1 MTLALVRH
9 GRTEWNRQRRMQGRA
24 DVPLDDHGRAQA
36 DAVGQ
41 LLSRAV
47 WSVVVSSPLRR
58 AAETARIIGARL
70 GVVEPV
76 TDPRLIERDYGVA
89 EGLPVAEAHERWPDH
104 GYPAAEPL
112 ADVAERGSTVLSGL
126 LEAGRDAV
134 VVAHGT
140 LLRVSIERLTGQ
152 ACPRIL
158 NGEVILL
165 DREGG
170 AVRARR
176 LER

>member
-1 MTLALVRH
+1 AAARAHERRAVPRGRPRAGARRGRACLSGRRAGRGRGGVTLALVRH

-47 WSVVVSSPLRR
+47 WSVVVSSPLQR

-104 GYPAAEPL
+104 GYPAAEP
-112 ADVAERGSTVLSGL
+112 
-126 LEAGRDAV
+126 
-134 VVAHGT
+134 
-140 LLRVSIERLTGQ
+140 
-152 ACPRIL
+152 
-158 NGEVILL
+158 
-165 DREGG
+165 
-170 AVRARR
+170 
-176 LER
+176 